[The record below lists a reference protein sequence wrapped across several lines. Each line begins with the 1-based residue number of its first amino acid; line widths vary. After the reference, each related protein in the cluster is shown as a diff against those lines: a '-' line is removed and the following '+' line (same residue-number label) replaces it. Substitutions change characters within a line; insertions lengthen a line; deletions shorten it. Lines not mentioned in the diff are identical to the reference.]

1 MKKLHAID
9 YFNINV
15 YWFGLAFMWNSL
27 HPIILPAILLNFVPE
42 KLKNTYLG
50 GLTFLGLI
58 LAMIVQPIAGAI
70 SDRSTLRWGRRRPYI
85 LIGTLF
91 DLVFLIV
98 LGLAGSYWMLFA
110 GYILLQISSNVAHGP
125 AQGFIPDLVPEDKRG
140 IAAGVKN
147 LADMSGLVAASLV
160 AGNLMG
166 RQNPGP
172 AFLVI
177 GLLLLATMLI
187 TLFGVKEEP
196 LVQNQVSRWAK
207 VSRPSP
213 KAHRL
218 RSGDLAEQWEPL
230 IEREAALPPQTFAQK
245 VRGALSIDPRRYPD
259 YLWLIASRFL
269 ILLGIYAV
277 QSFAQ
282 YFIRDVLKATNPAQ
296 VTGNLM
302 SSIGIAL
309 IALVFPAG
317 YLSDRIG
324 RKRLNAFAG
333 LLGAVGI
340 FLLLFATDYTRLMI
354 FGAIIGAAT
363 GIFLSVN
370 WALAT
375 DLIPKSGAGKYLGF
389 SNLATAGA
397 GAVARLGGPLID
409 LLNARQPGQG
419 YSVLFVLASL
429 SLLAGMALLA
439 KVREIKVKD

>member
-1 MKKLHAID
+1 MKKLRPID

-27 HPIILPAILLNFVPE
+27 HPIILPAILLNFVPDN
-42 KLKNTYLG
+42 LKNTCLG

-58 LAMIVQPIAGAI
+58 LAMIVQPVAGAI
-70 SDRSTLRWGRRRPYI
+70 SDHCTFRWGRRRPYI
-85 LIGTLF
+85 LVGTLF
-91 DLVFLIV
+91 DFVFLAI
-98 LGLAGSYWMLFA
+98 LGLAGSYWVLFA

-125 AQGFIPDLVPEDKRG
+125 AQGFIPDLVPEDRRG

-147 LADMSGLVAASLV
+147 LADMGGLVAASLV

-172 AFLVI
+172 AFVVI

-196 LVQNQVSRWAK
+196 LVQR
-207 VSRPSP
+207 
-213 KAHRL
+213 KA
-218 RSGDLAEQWEPL
+218 RSLS
-230 IEREAALPPQTFAQK
+230 QTFAQK
-245 VRGALSIDPRRYPD
+245 VRGTLSVDARRYPD

-277 QSFAQ
+277 QGFAQ
-282 YFIRDVLKATNPAQ
+282 YFIRDVLEATNPAQ
-296 VTGNLM
+296 VTGQLM
-302 SSIGIAL
+302 FSIGIAL
-309 IALVFPAG
+309 LALVFPAG

-340 FLLLFATDYTRLMI
+340 FLLLFATDYTRLMV

-375 DLIPKSGAGKYLGF
+375 DLIPKGEAGKYLGF

-397 GAVARLGGPLID
+397 GAASRLGGPLID
-409 LLNARQPGQG
+409 LFNARQPGQG
-419 YSVLFVLASL
+419 YSVLFVLACL
-429 SLLAGMALLA
+429 SLLAGTALLA
-439 KVREIKVKD
+439 KVREIQVED

>member
-1 MKKLHAID
+1 MDRRPLLKKLRPID

-42 KLKNTYLG
+42 NLKNTYLG
-50 GLTFLGLI
+50 ALTFLGLI
-58 LAMIVQPIAGAI
+58 LAMIVQPVAGAI
-70 SDRSTLRWGRRRPYI
+70 SDRCTFRWGRRRPYI
-85 LIGTLF
+85 LVGTLF
-91 DLVFLIV
+91 DFMFLAV
-98 LGLAGSYWMLFA
+98 LGLAGSYWVLFA

-125 AQGFIPDLVPEDKRG
+125 AQGFIPDLVPEDRRG

-147 LADMSGLVAASLV
+147 LADMGGLVAASLV

-172 AFLVI
+172 AFVVI

-196 LVQNQVSRWAK
+196 LVEKQA
-207 VSRPSP
+207 
-213 KAHRL
+213 
-218 RSGDLAEQWEPL
+218 
-230 IEREAALPPQTFAQK
+230 FAQK
-245 VRGALSIDPRRYPD
+245 VRDTLRIDARRYPD
-259 YLWLIASRFL
+259 YVWLIASRFL

-277 QSFAQ
+277 QGFAQ

-302 SSIGIAL
+302 FSIGIAL
-309 IALVFPAG
+309 MALVFPAG

-333 LLGAVGI
+333 LLGALGI

-354 FGAIIGAAT
+354 FGAVIGAAT

-375 DLIPKSGAGKYLGF
+375 DLIPKGEYLGF

-397 GAVARLGGPLID
+397 GAASRLGGPLID
-409 LLNARQPGQG
+409 LFNARQLGQG
-419 YSVLFVLASL
+419 YSVLFVLACL
-429 SLLAGMALLA
+429 SLLAGTALLT
-439 KVREIKVKD
+439 KVREIKVED

>member
-1 MKKLHAID
+1 MKPAKSLRPVD

-58 LAMIVQPIAGAI
+58 LAMIVQPMAGAI
-70 SDRSTLRWGRRRPYI
+70 SDRSTFRWGRRRPYI

-91 DLVFLIV
+91 DFAFLAV

-110 GYILLQISSNVAHGP
+110 GYVLLQVSSNVAHGP
-125 AQGFIPDLVPEDKRG
+125 AQGLIPDLVPENKRG
-140 IAAGVKN
+140 IAAGAKN
-147 LADMSGLVAASLV
+147 LADMGGLVAASLV

-166 RQNPGP
+166 QQNPGP
-172 AFLVI
+172 AFLAI

-187 TLFGVKEEP
+187 TLLGVKEQP
-196 LVQNQVSRWAK
+196 LVQNQVSRRAK

-218 RSGDLAEQWEPL
+218 RSGDLAEQPPL
-230 IEREAALPPQTFAQK
+230 PQTFAQK
-245 VRGALSIDPRRYPD
+245 IRDTLSIDPRRYPD
-259 YLWLIASRFL
+259 YCWLIASRFL

-282 YFIRDVLKATNPAQ
+282 YFIRDVLNAANPAQ
-296 VTGNLM
+296 VTGDLM
-302 SSIGIAL
+302 FSIGIAL

-333 LLGAVGI
+333 LLGALGI
-340 FLLLFATDYTRLMI
+340 FLLLFVTDYTSLLI
-354 FGAIIGAAT
+354 FGGIIGAAT

-375 DLIPKSGAGKYLGF
+375 DLIPKGEAGKYLGF

-409 LLNARQPGQG
+409 LFNARQPGQG
-419 YSVLFVLASL
+419 YSVLFVLGSL
-429 SLLAGMALLA
+429 SLLAGVALRA
-439 KVREIKVKD
+439 KVREIKVDYALGDAD

>member
-1 MKKLHAID
+1 MKNLRPID
-9 YFNINV
+9 YFNMNV

-27 HPIILPAILLNFVPE
+27 HPIILPAVLLNFVPE
-42 KLKNTYLG
+42 NLKNTYLG

-70 SDRSTLRWGRRRPYI
+70 SDRTTFRWGRRRPYI

-91 DLVFLIV
+91 DFVFLAV
-98 LGLAGSYWMLFA
+98 LGLAGNYWVLFA
-110 GYILLQISSNVAHGP
+110 GYILLQTSSNVAHGP
-125 AQGFIPDLVPEDKRG
+125 AQGFIPDLVPEDRRG

-147 LADMSGLVAASLV
+147 LADMGGLVAASLV

-172 AFLVI
+172 AFVVI

-196 LVQNQVSRWAK
+196 LVEKRAK
-207 VSRPSP
+207 SLS
-213 KAHRL
+213 
-218 RSGDLAEQWEPL
+218 
-230 IEREAALPPQTFAQK
+230 QTFAQK
-245 VRGALSIDPRRYPD
+245 VRDTLSIDARRYPD
-259 YLWLIASRFL
+259 YLWLIASRFF

-282 YFIRDVLKATNPAQ
+282 YFISDVLKATNPAQ

-302 SSIGIAL
+302 FSIGIAL
-309 IALVFPAG
+309 MALVFPAG

-324 RKRLNAFAG
+324 RKRLNVFAG

-354 FGAIIGAAT
+354 FGTIIGAAT

-375 DLIPKSGAGKYLGF
+375 DLIPKGEAGKYLGF

-397 GAVARLGGPLID
+397 GAASRLGGPLID
-409 LLNARQPGQG
+409 LFNARQPGQG
-419 YSVLFVLASL
+419 YSVLFALACL
-429 SLLAGMALLA
+429 SLLAGTALLA
-439 KVREIKVKD
+439 I

>member
-1 MKKLHAID
+1 MKKLRPID
-9 YFNINV
+9 YFTINV

-42 KLKNTYLG
+42 NLKNTYLG

-58 LAMIVQPIAGAI
+58 LAMIVQPVAGAL
-70 SDRSTLRWGRRRPYI
+70 SDRTTFRWGRRRPFI
-85 LIGTLF
+85 LVGTLF
-91 DLVFLIV
+91 DFVFLAV
-98 LGLAGSYWMLFA
+98 LGLAGSYWVLFV
-110 GYILLQISSNVAHGP
+110 GYILLQTSSNVAHGP
-125 AQGFIPDLVPEDKRG
+125 AQGFIPDLVPEDRRG

-147 LADMSGLVAASLV
+147 LADMGGLVAASLV

-172 AFLVI
+172 AFVVI
-177 GLLLLATMLI
+177 GLLLLVTMLI
-187 TLFGVKEEP
+187 TLFGVKEEALVEKRAKP
-196 LVQNQVSRWAK
+196 LS
-207 VSRPSP
+207 
-213 KAHRL
+213 
-218 RSGDLAEQWEPL
+218 
-230 IEREAALPPQTFAQK
+230 QTFAQK
-245 VRGALSIDPRRYPD
+245 VRDTLRIDARRYPD

-277 QSFAQ
+277 QGFAQ
-282 YFIRDVLKATNPAQ
+282 YFISDVLKAINPAQ

-302 SSIGIAL
+302 FSIGIAL
-309 IALVFPAG
+309 MALVFPAG

-375 DLIPKSGAGKYLGF
+375 DLIPKGEAGKYLGF

-397 GAVARLGGPLID
+397 GAASRLGGPLID
-409 LLNARQPGQG
+409 LFNARQPGQG
-419 YSVLFVLASL
+419 YSVLFVLACL
-429 SLLAGMALLA
+429 SLLAGTALLV
-439 KVREIKVKD
+439 KVREIKVED